1 MTALETYLAALRDIR
16 SSGEAVDETSYY
28 PALSNFLDEVGKT
41 LKPKV
46 RCILQLKNRGAGSP
60 DGGLFTEDQLKKR
73 SKHDAP
79 DLPQMP
85 ARGVIEIKPTKDDAW
100 VVADSEQVSRYWGR
114 HQQILVT
121 NYRDFVFVGKD
132 AQGKRRPTASPTRK
146 KNFGPPLP
154 IQ

>member
-85 ARGVIEIKPTKDDAW
+85 ARGAAEWRDLSSIVASSPAYVEPTVPFAHGVYPDLFCRG
-100 VVADSEQVSRYWGR
+100 VP
-114 HQQILVT
+114 
-121 NYRDFVFVGKD
+121 VF
-132 AQGKRRPTASPTRK
+132 
-146 KNFGPPLP
+146 L
-154 IQ
+154 